1 MKFVF
6 IVLSLAAIM
15 GEDTA
20 AQKLRLENWMSDLP
34 APLKELP
41 LIFLAIP
48 GSHDS
53 MTYGITRSSTV
64 APDAEP
70 ILNRLYP
77 LFRGT
82 ILRWTITQ
90 ASDTWHQLLIGIRYF
105 DLRLATKVDDDKFHF
120 THGLYGDEISTALG
134 QVKEFVDTHPGEVV
148 ILDCQH
154 FYGFTREDHMR
165 LRRYLLDLYG
175 PRLVPR
181 QIDLHAITLNS
192 LNRLKMQVI
201 IVYRNET
208 VNTTGE
214 FWQPQMMPS
223 PWPQQDTI
231 TGLVSFLENI
241 RRHPSTGFVHQA
253 VLTPT
258 PIFIVLRWISSLRE
272 RCAVPVIKEVLPK
285 LADFTPG
292 PPAPAHK
299 PGVRAPV
306 NVVIADFVDMDNAIF
321 PRTIIDLNMK
331 LLRHTDVVHH
341 NNG

>member
-1 MKFVF
+1 MFFLFVQ
-6 IVLSLAAIM
+6 AAIM
-15 GEDTA
+15 VEDHS
-20 AQKLRLENWMSDLP
+20 AQKLRLENWMADLP
-34 APLKELP
+34 EPIKDMP

-53 MTYGITRSSTV
+53 MTYSITRSSTV

-77 LFRGT
+77 IFRGT

-90 ASDTWHQLLIGIRYF
+90 ASDTWQQLLIGIRYF
-105 DLRLATKVDDDKFHF
+105 DLRLATKAGDDKFYF
-120 THGLYGDEISTALG
+120 THGLYGDEISLALG
-134 QVKEFVDTHPGEVV
+134 QIRKFVDSHPGEVV

-154 FYGFTREDHMR
+154 FYKFTREDHLR

-175 PRLVPR
+175 ARLVPR
-181 QIDLHAITLNS
+181 RIDLQAITLNS

-201 IVYRNET
+201 VVYRNET

-223 PWPQQDTI
+223 PWPRQDSI
-231 TGLVSFLENI
+231 SGLLNFLTNV
-241 RRHPSTGFVHQA
+241 RRNPSTGFVHQA

-258 PIFIVLRWISSLRE
+258 PTFILLRWISSLRQK
-272 RCAVPVIKEVLPK
+272 CAVPVINEVLPK
-285 LADFTPG
+285 LAEFSPG
-292 PPAPAHK
+292 PPAPHLKA
-299 PGVRAPV
+299 GARSTV
-306 NVVIADFVDMDNAIF
+306 NVVIADFVDMDDAIF

-331 LLRHTDVVHH
+331 LLRHTELVHY
-341 NNG
+341 G